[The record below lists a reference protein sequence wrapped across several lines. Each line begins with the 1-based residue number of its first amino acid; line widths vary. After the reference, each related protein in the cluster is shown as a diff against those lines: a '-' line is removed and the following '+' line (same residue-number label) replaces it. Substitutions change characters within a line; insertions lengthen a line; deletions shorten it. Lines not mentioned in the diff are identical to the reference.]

1 MCLGVP
7 MQIIDIDGCNAFCE
21 AKGVRREVSL
31 YLVQGE
37 QVAIGDFVMVHV
49 GYAIQ
54 KMSESDARS
63 AWEIHDELLASG
75 AGSA

>member
-7 MQIIDIDGCNAFCE
+7 MQIIDIDGFNAFCE

-63 AWEIHDELLASG
+63 AWEIHDELLASE

>member
-1 MCLGVP
+1 
-7 MQIIDIDGCNAFCE
+7 MQIIEIDGFDALCE

-37 QVAIGDFVMVHV
+37 QVAIGDFIMVHV

-54 KMSESDARS
+54 KMSKSEAQS
-63 AWEIHDELLASG
+63 AWELHDELLSSRSSRA
-75 AGSA
+75 

>member
-1 MCLGVP
+1 MCLGIP
-7 MQIIDIDGCNAFCE
+7 MQIIEIDGFNALCA
-21 AKGVRREVSL
+21 AKGVQREVSL

-54 KMSESDARS
+54 KMNESEARS
-63 AWEIHDELLASG
+63 AWELHDELLASEV
-75 AGSA
+75 GSA

>member
-1 MCLGVP
+1 
-7 MQIIDIDGCNAFCE
+7 MQIIEIDGFNALCE

-31 YLVQGE
+31 YLVVQGE

-54 KMSESDARS
+54 KMNESEARS
-63 AWEIHDELLASG
+63 AWELHDELLASG
-75 AGSA
+75 TDSA

>member
-1 MCLGVP
+1 
-7 MQIIDIDGCNAFCE
+7 MQIIDIDGFNAVCE
-21 AKGVRREVSL
+21 AKGVRREASL
-31 YLVQGE
+31 YLLQGE
-37 QVAIGDFVMVHV
+37 EVALGDFVMVHV

-63 AWEIHDELLASG
+63 AWELHDEILASG

>member
-1 MCLGVP
+1 MR
-7 MQIIDIDGCNAFCE
+7 IIDINGFNALCE

-37 QVAIGDFVMVHV
+37 QIAIGDFVMVHV

-54 KMSESDARS
+54 KMSKSEACS
-63 AWEIHDELLASG
+63 AWELHDEWLASG
-75 AGSA
+75 ADGA